1 MRQSQWSLEASPRV
15 LGPRGASIGCWLS
28 SPFLS
33 CFPGSYECGICGKKY
48 KYYNCFQTH
57 VRAHRGECYVPPAE
71 FRGHASLSAC
81 FSARAPP
88 PDSEE
93 ERSILLYMGECTGVG
108 GCRTCYQASATKA
121 PCLLHTGLLP
131 PRVRH
136 CCPVSFH
143 VLPMMGLE
151 WQQVAVS
158 ILKMRTLKL
167 RGQEGWRLTLP
178 EPGWQGGKALGQGL
192 D

>member
-1 MRQSQWSLEASPRV
+1 MYAHTEVSAMSLGRSSGATPPCSLPV
-15 LGPRGASIGCWLS
+15 FLPGPHLG
-28 SPFLS
+28 
-33 CFPGSYECGICGKKY
+33 
-48 KYYNCFQTH
+48 
-57 VRAHRGECYVPPAE
+57 
-71 FRGHASLSAC
+71 
-81 FSARAPP
+81 
-88 PDSEE
+88 DSEE

-121 PCLLHTGLLP
+121 PCLLRTGLLP